1 MMEWFM
7 CAFSRTLPWASVLRV
22 WDMFLCDGVKMIF
35 CVGLVVLTSMLG
47 TRDKL
52 KACPGQYETMEVLR
66 AIEPRYMQEGFFVLQ
81 VLELQVSAQDVE
93 REQRTQLK
101 RWKKKHGKPGPK
113 LPQRMHS
120 ARTIMATEPHTH
132 QDLRQKPTIMVQYPS
147 VPEEKSEPNL
157 RKKRGSLKKN
167 QALIPNPY
175 ALPGESKP
183 SQILDIQLLN
193 QENLNL
199 VLPNTPSHPPR
210 LPTMQEN
217 QVKETSTS
225 TEQLVQ
231 RPRIPPSIRNWRNLS
246 LCNIYPSLLLLYTDH
261 LQRSV
266 LTC

>member
-22 WDMFLCDGVKMIF
+22 SENDILCGFGGVD
-35 CVGLVVLTSMLG
+35 VHAG

-66 AIEPRYMQEGFFVLQ
+66 AIEPRYMQEGFLVLQ

-101 RWKKKHGKPGPK
+101 RWKKKHGEPGPK

-120 ARTIMATEPHTH
+120 ARAIIATKPHTH

-217 QVKETSTS
+217 QVEETSTS
-225 TEQLVQ
+225 TERLVQ
-231 RPRIPPSIRNWRNLS
+231 RPRIPPSTRNWRNLS
-246 LCNIYPSLLLLYTDH
+246 LCNIYPS
-261 LQRSV
+261 
-266 LTC
+266 

>member
-1 MMEWFM
+1 M
-7 CAFSRTLPWASVLRV
+7 
-22 WDMFLCDGVKMIF
+22 
-35 CVGLVVLTSMLG
+35 
-47 TRDKL
+47 
-52 KACPGQYETMEVLR
+52 
-66 AIEPRYMQEGFFVLQ
+66 
-81 VLELQVSAQDVE
+81 QVSAQDVE

-101 RWKKKHGKPGPK
+101 RWKKKRGEPGPK

-225 TEQLVQ
+225 TERLVQ